1 MIVRIRAAIL
11 RGVLAGGFGL
21 AAIVGPA
28 STWGQT
34 AAVVESTTTTR
45 TALSAT
51 REVKGIPRFSEI
63 EPGLARGG
71 QPNHDGYQFLRE
83 QGYKTV
89 VSFRK
94 GNDDERRELERMGIT
109 YIEIPLRA
117 GPFSATPPTDDDLL
131 KFFTTVGDSAR
142 RPVFIHCLRGR
153 DRTGAMTALYRIQAC
168 GWTNEDAVKEMK
180 ERGFRGH
187 YKKLKRFV
195 REYLPREGIA
205 SVRPGG

>member
-1 MIVRIRAAIL
+1 MNPRIRTAIS
-11 RGVLAGGFGL
+11 RGVLACALGV

-34 AAVVESTTTTR
+34 TAVVESTRTTAATV
-45 TALSAT
+45 SAT
-51 REVKGIPRFSEI
+51 PEVKGIPRFSEI

-71 QPNHDGYQFLRE
+71 QPNHDGYQFLRDH
-83 QGYKTV
+83 GYKTV

-94 GNDDERRELERMGIT
+94 GNDDERRELERMGIR

-131 KFFTTVGDSAR
+131 KFFTTLGDSAR

-168 GWTNEDAVKEMK
+168 RWTNEDAVKEMK
-180 ERGFRGH
+180 EHGFRGH
-187 YKKLKRFV
+187 YKKLKKFV
-195 REYLPREGIA
+195 REYVPRESFA
-205 SVRPGG
+205 AVSAAP